1 MKKFAQGD
9 AHVVDWGTESKYDG
23 RKAFQRMLEM
33 LGGTQFLWFT
43 LAMADEKQLLSRET
57 IEAGFPFID
66 ANAPRSDAQNAIL
79 RWITVQ
85 LNDAESPIFGWREA
99 LVAKAV
105 QNLKQEAILAKTR
118 TYYPV
123 TLDDLASWFVDILE
137 DVLPGMLDKALI
149 FLGEPGIGKT
159 PVCYAISMALS
170 RYHINADQVDV
181 QPSFRVAPDLD
192 SFRGERGSKYRPS
205 NFDSG
210 DILTSSPS
218 RR

>member
-1 MKKFAQGD
+1 M
-9 AHVVDWGTESKYDG
+9 VDWGTESKYDG

-57 IEAGFPFID
+57 IEAGFAFID

-79 RWITVQ
+79 
-85 LNDAESPIFGWREA
+85 NDAASPIFGWREA

-118 TYYPV
+118 TYYPI

-181 QPSFRVAPDLD
+181 QPSFRVAADLD
-192 SFRGERGSKYRPS
+192 FFRGERGSEPAIQ
-205 NFDSG
+205 F
-210 DILTSSPS
+210 
-218 RR
+218 RRWGY